1 MGDSLAEA
9 METCETQEEPALH
22 LSVQGT
28 FLERT
33 RKMSGNRKC
42 QVRTLRT
49 SPRRPGDELKGTLK
63 QEPQSLWKTSEDVS
77 CLAVRLNT
85 LPGQTVAQDSES
97 HEFHHQR
104 MDGFLSMTFLV
115 TMCVIYVDA
124 TIRLGRP
131 DVRRAWQFATRLHHF
146 QYSFPVHTV
155 IE

>member
-1 MGDSLAEA
+1 

-63 QEPQSLWKTSEDVS
+63 QEPQQSLWKTSDDVS

-104 MDGFLSMTFLV
+104 IYGWLSVYDVPGHHVRDL
-115 TMCVIYVDA
+115 CRCYDSA
-124 TIRLGRP
+124 GQAGRAKSLAVCDP
-131 DVRRAWQFATRLHHF
+131 AASL
-146 QYSFPVHTV
+146 P
-155 IE
+155 I